1 MTVCPEDEVTIAD
14 DGEIL
19 INAPTCIM
27 QGYYRDAEKTATA
40 IRNGV
45 LHTGDLGFFDENN
58 LLHVKGRKK
67 DVLMLPNGTKVFLP
81 EYEAAIINA
90 LKEHDV
96 AVMLCD
102 NILTLACGKL
112 ASGHDEIM
120 KAIEPAMATYP
131 PGSRIGRIVHIGHA
145 LPRTAAGDIERW
157 KLQKELDDGNC

>member
-1 MTVCPEDEVTIAD
+1 
-14 DGEIL
+14 
-19 INAPTCIM
+19 
-27 QGYYRDAEKTATA
+27 
-40 IRNGV
+40 
-45 LHTGDLGFFDENN
+45 
-58 LLHVKGRKK
+58 GRKK

-96 AVMLCD
+96 AVILCD

-112 ASGHDEIM
+112 ASKQASEIM
-120 KAIEPAMATYP
+120 KAIEPAMASYP
-131 PGSRIGRIVHIGHA
+131 PGSRIGRVVHIGHV